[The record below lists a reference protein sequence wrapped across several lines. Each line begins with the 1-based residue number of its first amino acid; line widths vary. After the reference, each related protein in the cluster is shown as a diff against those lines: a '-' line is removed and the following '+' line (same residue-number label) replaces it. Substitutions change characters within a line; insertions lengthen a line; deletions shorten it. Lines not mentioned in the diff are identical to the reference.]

1 MFGLDLTQSEW
12 AGLVAV
18 AFLFGRVLFAVGRV
32 IWWYVT
38 DARRVTSPHFGVTLL
53 CGVAVATMCVAIVS
67 VATDWPPTGLRL
79 FAYCAAAFGGFLLGI
94 MFDFVISIRLWKVSD
109 WLMSLRVP
117 QYRERLLH
125 GDPAVR
131 QGAVERLAGLG
142 PYARPARPELL
153 AAVRADES
161 ADVRAT
167 AIQAVWLSTPIP
179 PTDEDADLP
188 KEARAAMGDAD
199 PRVRTVAA
207 AILVGFDAARPDEV
221 LPALCDGLKCDDLNT
236 SGCAVVTLEKLGPAA
251 EPAVGALKEAALRP
265 ENPNSAA
272 PDALG
277 KIGAPAVPA
286 LIEILERGDRS
297 CKWSAAD
304 ALAEMGEPARA
315 ALPALQKV
323 ANHPDD
329 IVQNAAKKA
338 IQKLGG
344 HIA

>member
-1 MFGLDLTQSEW
+1 MFGLELTQSEW

-18 AFLFGRVLFAVGRV
+18 AFLFGRVLFGVGRV
-32 IWWYVT
+32 VWWYAT
-38 DARRVTSPHFGVTLL
+38 DARRVASPRFGVTLL

-117 QYRERLLH
+117 HYRERLLH

-131 QGAVERLAGLG
+131 QSAAERLAGLG

-153 AAVRADES
+153 AAMRADES

-207 AILVGFDAARPDEV
+207 AILVGFKAATPEEV
-221 LPALCDGLKCDDLNT
+221 LPALCEGLKSEDANIA
-236 SGCAVVTLEKLGPAA
+236 GCATNTLEELGPAA
-251 EPAVGALKEAALRP
+251 EPAVGALRDAALRATD
-265 ENPNSAA
+265 PNSSA
-272 PDALG
+272 PVALG

-286 LIEILERGDRS
+286 LIEILERGDRY
-297 CKWSAAD
+297 CKRSAAD
-304 ALAEMGEPARA
+304 TLAGLGEPARA
-315 ALPALQKV
+315 ALPALQK
-323 ANHPDD
+323 AADHPDD
-329 IVQNAAKKA
+329 MVKTAAKSA

-344 HIA
+344 HIG

>member
-1 MFGLDLTQSEW
+1 MFGLELTRSEW

-18 AFLFGRVLFAVGRV
+18 AFLFARVLFSVGRV
-32 IWWYVT
+32 VWWYAT
-38 DARRVTSPHFGVTLL
+38 DARRVVSPRFGVTLL
-53 CGVAVATMCVAIVS
+53 CGVAVATMCVALVS
-67 VATDWPPTGLRL
+67 VATNWPATGARL
-79 FAYCAAAFGGFLLGI
+79 VAYGATAVVGFVLGV
-94 MFDFVISIRLWKVSD
+94 MFDFAIEIRLWRVSD

-131 QGAVERLAGLG
+131 QGAAERLTGLG

-153 AAVRADES
+153 TAMRADES
-161 ADVRAT
+161 ADVRAA
-167 AIQAVWLSTPIP
+167 AIQAVWLSTPVP
-179 PTDEDADLP
+179 PADEDSELP
-188 KEARAAMGDAD
+188 REARPAMADAD

-221 LPALCDGLKCDDLNT
+221 LPALCDGLKSDDLNV

-265 ENPNSAA
+265 ENPNSSA

-277 KIGAPAVPA
+277 KIGAAAVPA
-286 LIEILERGDRS
+286 LIEILERGDPT

-323 ANHPDD
+323 ASHPDD
-329 IVQNAAKKA
+329 MVQSAARKA

-344 HIA
+344 HIS

>member
-1 MFGLDLTQSEW
+1 
-12 AGLVAV
+12 
-18 AFLFGRVLFAVGRV
+18 
-32 IWWYVT
+32 
-38 DARRVTSPHFGVTLL
+38 
-53 CGVAVATMCVAIVS
+53 MCVAIVS
-67 VATDWPPTGLRL
+67 VATDWPAAGARL
-79 FAYCAAAFGGFLLGI
+79 VAYGATAIVGFFLGV
-94 MFDFVISIRLWKVSD
+94 MFDFAVEIRLWRVSD

-131 QGAVERLAGLG
+131 QGAAEQLARLG

-161 ADVRAT
+161 ADVRAA
-167 AIQAVWLSTPIP
+167 AIQAVWLSTPVP
-179 PTDEDADLP
+179 PADEDADLP
-188 KEARAAMGDAD
+188 REARPALADAD

-236 SGCAVVTLEKLGPAA
+236 GGCAVVTLEKLGPAA

-265 ENPNSAA
+265 ENPNSGA

-286 LIEILERGDRS
+286 LVEILERGDRF

-315 ALPALQKV
+315 ALPALRKV
-323 ANHPDD
+323 AGDPDD
-329 IVQNAAKKA
+329 MVQSAARNA
-338 IQKLGG
+338 IRKLGG
-344 HIA
+344 DIA